1 MTQSSNQSTLFPTS
15 NPLTTQLDALDYN
28 RCLEFILKLYY
39 LWGAARGDFRSSGQE
54 RDIGKYIHDH
64 IGGKL
69 AEVAVQKL
77 LAVRGKQVKIGFE
90 RYTHS
95 EELHQG
101 DIEGILKENGTYRP
115 PNLKVQIKETKPRN
129 KWWTIPWGEWTGARQ
144 DVYVLVRV
152 NFPLDHL
159 IRIFKPHLS
168 LQSAKLKHVIPE
180 SLEMQAQIE
189 AVYYQDQ
196 LEQLGSQM
204 HADIDYFFNADNLFV
219 PAKRGYEKAVQK
231 SPALSILKLD
241 VSSQPFKLSIPG
253 RYLEK
258 QNRKSV
264 SKYLVLGERTVI
276 SHPVLGDYKL
286 HHGIYRINDKPV
298 TALREDNFG
307 IHSRNV
313 SLRMDQWEKLVDE
326 L

>member
-1 MTQSSNQSTLFPTS
+1 MRICDPELSTK
-15 NPLTTQLDALDYN
+15 LDASDYK
-28 RCLEFILKLYY
+28 RCLEFVLKLYY
-39 LWGAARGDFRSSGQE
+39 LWEGARGDFRSSGQE

-69 AEVAVQKL
+69 AEVAVQKM
-77 LAVRGKQVKIGFE
+77 LATRGKEVKVGFE
-90 RYTHS
+90 RYTRD

-101 DIEGILKENGTYRP
+101 DIEGVRTDNGNYRP

-129 KWWTIPWGEWTGARQ
+129 RWWTIPWSEWTGARQ

-152 NFPLDHL
+152 DFPLDHL
-159 IRIFKPHLS
+159 IRNFKQHLS
-168 LQSAKLKHVIPE
+168 LQSAELQQAIPD
-180 SLEMQAQIE
+180 SLEMEAQIE
-189 AVYYQDQ
+189 AIYYQDQ
-196 LEQLGSQM
+196 LERLGGHMQ
-204 HADIDYFFNADNLFV
+204 ADVDYFFNADDLFAH
-219 PAKRGYEKAVQK
+219 AKRGYETAVLK
-231 SPALSILKLD
+231 SSGLSSLKLD
-241 VSSQPFKLSIPG
+241 VSSQPFSLTTPA

-264 SKYLVLGERTVI
+264 SKYLTLGQETVI
-276 SHPVLGDYKL
+276 SHPVLLDYRL
-286 HHGIYRINDKPV
+286 RPGIYKINDDPV

-313 SLRMDQWEKLVDE
+313 SLRMDQWNKLVEE